1 MAARYSGDKP
11 LCSKP
16 TVSLQSPHTSLGDE
30 TAEQGR
36 GGSVPFR
43 SAFAFRAP
51 LGVTAVQLCTLQSVS
66 AVLHRSVRDYD
77 DRIPSQL
84 DSSERAAQGHVK
96 IQLYVIRYDSR
107 YKNHRNQS

>member
-1 MAARYSGDKP
+1 M
-11 LCSKP
+11 
-16 TVSLQSPHTSLGDE
+16 
-30 TAEQGR
+30 
-36 GGSVPFR
+36 VPFR

-96 IQLYVIRYDSR
+96 ILYRVRYSIVDTRTTPQPVMIESTDNHAAVQLW
-107 YKNHRNQS
+107 